1 MEYIEVTLLEYSK
14 MKKLIKLLFFLL
26 TLTSIS
32 CLSAASYLFLILD
45 LKILSA
51 IFLTFFPVTFYLA
64 LNILQN
70 NKALFSIDEKRIVK
84 KMLPPFFS
92 LFLSNI
98 SNKQERRELLFEGS
112 EDLFRELINK
122 SQIYGEYG
130 MGQSTINAMSNE
142 HIKVFSVDSD
152 RVWVEKI
159 QSICNKKSHHLKY
172 IDLGGVKE
180 WGYPKD
186 YSKRQNIKLYLN
198 YIWNMEDKPDLVL
211 IDGRFRVAS
220 FLTSLRECK
229 VGTKIIFDD
238 YENRPYYH
246 IVEDFIKPD
255 RIFGVQAF
263 FEVTSKDNIDISK
276 LDKLINK
283 FEYVMD

>member
-1 MEYIEVTLLEYSK
+1 MN
-14 MKKLIKLLFFLL
+14 KLFKLAFFLL
-26 TLTSIS
+26 TLTSLS
-32 CLSAASYLFLILD
+32 CLAAAMYLFLILD

-51 IFLTFFPVTFYLA
+51 IFLTFFPVTFYSA

-70 NKALFSIDEKRIVK
+70 NETLFSIDQKKMVK
-84 KMLPPFFS
+84 KVLPPFIS

-98 SNKQERRELLFEGS
+98 SRKKQRRELLFGGS
-112 EDLFRELINK
+112 EDLFRQLIDK

-130 MGQSTINAMSNE
+130 MGQSTINAMNNK

-159 QSICNKKSHHLKY
+159 QSICDEKKHHLKY
-172 IDLGGVKE
+172 VDLGGVRE
-180 WGYPKD
+180 WGYPND
-186 YSKRQNIKLYLN
+186 YSKRQNISVYLN
-198 YIWNMEDKPDLVL
+198 HIWNMEDKPDLVL
-211 IDGRFRVAS
+211 IDGRFRVAA

-238 YENRPYYH
+238 YGARPYYH
-246 IVEDFIKPD
+246 IVEEFIKPD
-255 RIFGVQAF
+255 RIFGLQAF
-263 FEVTSKDNIDISK
+263 FEVTSKDDLDISK

>member
-1 MEYIEVTLLEYSK
+1 MN
-14 MKKLIKLLFFLL
+14 KLFKLVFFLL
-26 TLTSIS
+26 TLSSIS
-32 CLSAASYLFLILD
+32 CLIAALYLFLILD

-70 NKALFSIDEKRIVK
+70 NKNLFSIDAKRVVK
-84 KMLPPFFS
+84 NVLPPFFT

-98 SNKQERRELLFEGS
+98 SNRRERRELLFEGS
-112 EDLFRELINK
+112 EDLFRKLIKK

-130 MGQSTINAMSNE
+130 MGQSTINAMTFD

-159 QSICNKKSHHLKY
+159 KSTCNKNSHQLEY
-172 IDLGGVKE
+172 VDLGSVKE

-186 YSKRQNIKLYLN
+186 YSKRQNIKIYLN

-220 FLTSLRECK
+220 FLTTLRECN

-238 YENRPYYH
+238 YVDRSHYH

-255 RIFGVQAF
+255 RIFGRQAF
-263 FEVTSKDNIDISK
+263 FEVTSKDNLDIFK
-276 LDKLINK
+276 LNELINK

>member
-1 MEYIEVTLLEYSK
+1 MN
-14 MKKLIKLLFFLL
+14 KLFKIVFFLL
-26 TLTSIS
+26 TLSSIS
-32 CLSAASYLFLILD
+32 CFVAALYLFLILD

-70 NKALFSIDEKRIVK
+70 NKTLFSIDEK
-84 KMLPPFFS
+84 KMAKNVLPPFLS
-92 LFLSNI
+92 LFLSNTL
-98 SNKQERRELLFEGS
+98 NKKERRELLFGGS

-122 SQIYGEYG
+122 SQVYGEYG

-152 RVWVEKI
+152 RMWVEKI
-159 QSICNKKSHHLKY
+159 QSICKRKKHHLKY
-172 IDLGGVKE
+172 VDLGGVRE

-238 YENRPYYH
+238 YGVRPNYH
-246 IVEDFIKPD
+246 IVEDFIEPD
-255 RIFGVQAF
+255 RIFGTQAF
-263 FEVTSKDNIDISK
+263 FEVTSKDNLDISK